1 MPTAFGLTTTS
12 NSRARIGIDYTPAHE
27 QGGGIGRY
35 VRQLVAALARL
46 DKANEYRLFVA
57 GAAAPALPPA
67 PGSNFG
73 WAAVPVSS
81 RNFARLWHRLYLPL
95 SVELFTGRINL
106 FHATDFVLPPLL
118 ASTRSLLTVHDLS
131 FVRVPEAASPRLK
144 AYLDQVVPRSVH
156 RADHVLADSQATKD
170 DLVALYG
177 VPPHKITVLLSGVDS
192 RFKPI
197 NDPKTLANVRQ
208 KYALP
213 ERPYILSVGTVQPRK
228 NYGRLIEALA
238 RLRAAGRSIDLVIVG
253 GRGWLEDP
261 IYAAIQRAAV
271 HDYVHF
277 TGFADD
283 EDLPALYSAAACVA
297 IPSLYEGF
305 GLPVLEAMACG
316 TPVVTSNL
324 SSLPEVAGDAALTIA
339 PTDLDALTSALE
351 RLLDDESLRTTLSA
365 RGLERVKSFT
375 WERAARQLL
384 EIYTTLIYAKS

>member
-1 MPTAFGLTTTS
+1 MPTASGLTTTS
-12 NSRARIGIDYTPAHE
+12 SSRARIGIDYTPAQE

-35 VRQLVAALARL
+35 VRQLVTALARL
-46 DKANEYRLFVA
+46 DQTNEYRLFVA
-57 GAAAPALPPA
+57 GTSESTLPPA
-67 PGSNFG
+67 PGSNFE
-73 WAAVPVSS
+73 WAAVPVSA
-81 RNFARLWHRLYLPL
+81 RNFARLWHRLHLPL
-95 SVELFTGRINL
+95 PVELFTGHVDL
-106 FHATDFVLPPLL
+106 YHATDFVLPPLL

-131 FVRVPEAASPRLK
+131 FVRVPEATSPRLK
-144 AYLDQVVPRSVH
+144 AYLDRVVPRSVH

-170 DLVALYG
+170 DLVALYA
-177 VPPHKITVLLSGVDS
+177 VPPHKITVLLSGVDP
-192 RFKPI
+192 RFKPV
-197 NDPKTLANVRQ
+197 NDPETLADVRQ
-208 KYALP
+208 KYFLP

-283 EDLPALYSAAACVA
+283 ADLPALYSAAACVA
-297 IPSLYEGF
+297 VPSLYEGF

-316 TPVVTSNL
+316 TPVVTSNV
-324 SSLPEVAGDAALTIA
+324 SSLPEVAGDAALTVP

-351 RLLDDESLRTTLSA
+351 RLLDDESLRSA
-365 RGLERVKSFT
+365 LIGRGLERIKFFT
-375 WERAARQLL
+375 WERAAQQLL
-384 EIYTTLIYAKS
+384 EIYITLVYEKS